1 MCQRKRCVKTLA
13 WCFIVATIS
22 CMDAIKTTL
31 TATVIMLAGCSG
43 SAFSTETADD
53 ADGDIV
59 AKTDG
64 DDAEKHDVAT
74 DAGAGEAASPDG
86 DVARIDAASEAA
98 TLSDAAPDANV
109 PACTCGDAG
118 TSCFYSVS
126 EPPSGYG
133 APYPVTTVV
142 LTPGAPTATFTATVA
157 GLPQPYH
164 DPVLYDLDLSTFV
177 NGGTIYIQGQVGDGD
192 STVSSVL
199 MAQCEE
205 PSSTGNFT
213 YLQGYGMMVGN
224 WTFPSQQFPAGTAVL
239 HFGTEGTQSSPT
251 GSTNTNKVT
260 VMVQPAP

>member
-1 MCQRKRCVKTLA
+1 MCQRKRYVKGLA
-13 WCFIVATIS
+13 SPIIVATIS
-22 CMDAIKTTL
+22 CMDTIKTAL
-31 TATVIMLAGCSG
+31 TVTVIMLAGCSG

-164 DPVLYDLDLSTFV
+164 DPVLYDLDLSAFA
-177 NGGTIYIQGQVGDGD
+177 NGGTLYISGQVGDG
-192 STVSSVL
+192 SCSVSSYL
-199 MAQCEE
+199 MAQCGEVSASGSF
-205 PSSTGNFT
+205 PSPQLEFVNTDNSA
-213 YLQGYGMMVGN
+213 
-224 WTFPSQQFPAGTAVL
+224 WTFPSYTFPAGTTVL
-239 HFGTEGTQSSPT
+239 HFGAEGGWNFPA

-260 VMVQPAP
+260 VLVQP